1 MPYSTF
7 TLDSVRDTFGLS
19 IDFTHDLFVSIPEVT
34 VSSTLQEFLHEH
46 VPLAFAIN
54 TEKARS
60 ELIVVPVLLEVRR
73 LLNRQVSL
81 FSGVEF
87 AVDAERGLSGICD
100 FILSLSP
107 DQLFLNA
114 PVLLMVEAKNENIK
128 SGLAQCIA
136 EMVAAQLFN
145 ERKGNNIKNV
155 YGAITSGSIWKFL
168 CLNKDVVC
176 VDQPEYH
183 IERIGKILAIL
194 LAVCH
199 LDNKKEWKAASIA

>member
-19 IDFTHDLFVSIPEVT
+19 IDFTHDLFASMPEVT
-34 VSSTLQEFLHEH
+34 TSSTLQAFLHEH
-46 VPLAFAIN
+46 VPMAFAIN

-60 ELIVVPVLLEVRR
+60 ELVIVPVLLEVRR
-73 LLNRQVSL
+73 LLNRQISL

-87 AVDAERGLSGICD
+87 SVDAEKGLSGVCD
-100 FILSLSP
+100 FILSQSP

-128 SGLAQCIA
+128 GGLAQCVA

-145 ERKGNNIKNV
+145 ERKGNSIEHV
-155 YGAITSGSIWKFL
+155 YGVVTSGNIWKFL
-168 CLNKDVVC
+168 CLNKDVVF

-194 LAVCH
+194 LAVCQS
-199 LDNKKEWKAASIA
+199 DDQQ